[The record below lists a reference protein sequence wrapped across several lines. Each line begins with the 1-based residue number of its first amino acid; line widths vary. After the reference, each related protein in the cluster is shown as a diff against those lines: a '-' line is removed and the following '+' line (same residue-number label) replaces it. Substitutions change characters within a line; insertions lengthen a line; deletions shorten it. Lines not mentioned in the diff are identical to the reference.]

1 MLRYSKFL
9 ALPVYDGLCHASHL
23 YSESDI
29 NFVINGSPSK
39 ICRLRRVQLPLLS
52 SQTGKP
58 FPAKCAGDLFQQ
70 IGAELLTGTIYL
82 DNVTAG
88 ILANVIASESLECQV
103 EVFRTSLISKG
114 LITMIEN
121 ELPQRK
127 VTRQDLIKWVTREF
141 EPRIP
146 RTPKQSKLAVV
157 GMSCRLPGGANDL
170 ELFWKL
176 MEEGRDVHT
185 EVPPDRF
192 DLATHYDPTGKTEN
206 ATQTPFG
213 NFIDKPGLF
222 DAGFFNMS
230 PREAEQT
237 DPMHRLALITAY
249 EALEMSGYAPN
260 RTPSTN
266 LGRIGT
272 YYGQA
277 SDDWRELNASQNI
290 STYAVPGGER
300 AFANGRINY
309 FFKFRGPSFNI
320 DTACSSSAAALNAA
334 CSALWSGDVDTA
346 LAGGLNVITDPDNY
360 AGLGNGHFLS
370 KTGQCKVWDKD
381 ADGYC
386 RADGVA
392 SIIVKRLEDAE
403 ADNDNILATIVSA
416 ATNHSAEAV
425 SIVGASKIL
434 LSPFVLFH
442 ALHNHDLM
450 TSCWTITMKLACG

>member
-1 MLRYSKFL
+1 M
-9 ALPVYDGLCHASHL
+9 PVYDGLCHASHL
-23 YSESDI
+23 YSEADI
-29 NFVINGSPSK
+29 NFVINGSEPK
-39 ICRLRRVQLPLLS
+39 IPRSRRVQLPLIS

-58 FPAKCAGDLFQQ
+58 FPAKRAGELFQQ

-88 ILANVIASESLECQV
+88 ILGHITNSDCLECQL

-114 LITMIEN
+114 LLSKIES
-121 ELPQRK
+121 ELPQLK
-127 VTRQDLIKWVTREF
+127 VTRQDLISWVTQDF

-170 ELFWKL
+170 ELYWKV

-185 EVPPDRF
+185 RVPADRF
-192 DLATHYDPTGKTEN
+192 DLTTHYDPTGKTEN

-230 PREAEQT
+230 PREATET
-237 DPMHRLALITAY
+237 DPMHRLALVTAY

-260 RTPSTN
+260 RTAATN
-266 LGRIGT
+266 QGRIGT

-320 DTACSSSAAALNAA
+320 DTACSSSAATINAA
-334 CSALWSGDVDTA
+334 CSGLWAGEVDTA
-346 LAGGLNVITDPDNY
+346 VVGGLNVITDPDNY

-370 KTGQCKVWDKD
+370 NTGQCKVWDKD

-392 SIIVKRLEDAE
+392 SIIIKRLEDAV
-403 ADNDNILATIVSA
+403 ADNDNIIATILSG

-425 SIVGASKIL
+425 SITHPHVGAQKENYTQVMQSAGINPL
-434 LSPFVLFH
+434 DVSYVV
-442 ALHNHDLM
+442 
-450 TSCWTITMKLACG
+450 SSS